1 MHYHQKWDV
10 KKPVVRGK
18 NGVVSSQH
26 YLASEIGAEVLRAG
40 GNAIDAAI
48 ATSFAVSVVEPWM
61 SGLGGGGYMQ
71 LAFAEKNDYR
81 TIHMGMRSPRNLNP
95 NDYPLAKGDN
105 TSGDL
110 FAWPSVEDDRNI
122 IGYSAIAVPGQV
134 AGITLAHERHG
145 TMPWKELLQPA
156 IKLAKTGLP
165 ITWHMSLRCLGAA
178 KELKDFPA
186 SAKVYLD
193 KHNLPLQ
200 PVQGKQIPLSPLGNL
215 PDTLQRL
222 AEAGGDDFY
231 RGDLAQALVA
241 DLQNGGNTVC
251 MEDLSTY
258 QATETASLPIPY
270 RGITVHAAPDMTAG
284 PTMARVIELSGAS
297 TPDKG
302 PPTAKTFTDWAC
314 ALGQAYQERFDTMG
328 DIGDGC
334 TSHLTVA
341 DKNGNLVSLTQT
353 LLSVFGSRTTLPGT
367 GILMNNGIY
376 WFDPR
381 SGKPNSLAPN
391 KKALSNMCPVIVEKG
406 GHPWFAIGASGG
418 RRIMPAVFQ
427 VLSMIGLSGMDL
439 DEVAHAPR
447 IDVCGEGRATLDP
460 ELPSDVRDSIAEQM
474 PVFEGENTVYPHL
487 YACPN
492 VALHDPKTGEFAGF
506 THVMTPP
513 SATVAA

>member
-1 MHYHQKWDV
+1 MHYHQIWDL

-26 YLASEIGAEVLRAG
+26 YLASKIGAEVLRAG

-81 TIHMGMRSPRNLNP
+81 TIHMGMRSPRYLNP
-95 NDYPLAKGDN
+95 NDYPLAEGDN

-110 FAWPSVEDDRNI
+110 FAWPSVAGDRNI

-134 AGITLAHERHG
+134 AGIALAHERHG
-145 TMPWKELLQPA
+145 TIPWKELLQPA
-156 IKLAKTGLP
+156 IQLANEGLP

-178 KELKDFPA
+178 KELKDYPT
-186 SAKVYLD
+186 SARIYLD
-193 KHNLPLQ
+193 EHNLPLQ
-200 PVQGKQIPLSPLGNL
+200 PIQGKPISLSPLGNL
-215 PDTLQRL
+215 PNTLQRL
-222 AEAGGDDFY
+222 AEAGWSDFY
-231 RGDLAQALVA
+231 RGDLAKAVVA
-241 DLQNGGNTVC
+241 DLRKGGSTIC
-251 MEDLSTY
+251 LEDFSSY
-258 QATETASLPIPY
+258 QASETASLQIPY
-270 RGITVHAAPDMTAG
+270 KGITVHAAPDMTAG
-284 PTMARVIELSGAS
+284 PTMARVIELAGPS

-302 PPTAKTFTDWAC
+302 PPTAKTFADWAC
-314 ALGQAYQERFDTMG
+314 TLEQAYRERFDTMG

-341 DKNGNLVSLTQT
+341 DKDGNLVSLTQT
-353 LLSVFGSRTTLPGT
+353 LLSVFGSRVTLPET

-376 WFDPR
+376 WFAPR
-381 SGKPNSLAPN
+381 SGKPNSLAPD
-391 KKALSNMCPVIVEKG
+391 KKALSNMCPAIIEKDG
-406 GHPWFAIGASGG
+406 QPWFAIGASGG

-427 VLSMIGLSGMDL
+427 VLSMIGVSGMDL
-439 DEVAHAPR
+439 DVVAHAPR
-447 IDVCGEGRATLDP
+447 IDVCGEGRATVDP
-460 ELPSDVRDSIAEQM
+460 ELSSEVRDAIAEQM
-474 PVFEGENTVYPHL
+474 PVFVGENTVYPHL

-492 VALHDPKTGEFAGF
+492 IALRDPQSGEFAGF
-506 THVMTPP
+506 THIMTPP